1 MQAILKRA
9 ISYGIV
15 DLIALVG
22 VFYIPVISHVLSFP
36 LYLIEPMRIV
46 LFSIIL
52 LSGDYKKN
60 AFIMALTIPMFSS
73 FASGHPVFPKNI
85 LISMELAINV
95 GVLYYLFKKKTNV
108 AISVFVSII
117 LSKALYYMVK
127 YVLLVFALMEG
138 EVVATNLLTQFF
150 VALLLSCIFGILGNN
165 FISSGGILTSN
176 LSSKNNH

>member
-1 MQAILKRA
+1 MQAKLKKA

-22 VFYIPVISHVLSFP
+22 VFYIPVISHVLPFP

-52 LSGDYKKN
+52 LTGNYKQN
-60 AFIMALTIPMFSS
+60 AIIMALAIPMFSS
-73 FASGHPVFPKNI
+73 FASGHPLFPKNI
-85 LISMELAINV
+85 LMSMELAINV
-95 GVLYYLFKKKTNV
+95 GVLYCLLKNKINM
-108 AISVFVSII
+108 AISIFLSII

-127 YVLLVFALMEG
+127 YALLSFALMEG
-138 EVVATNLLTQFF
+138 ELIATNFVTQIL

-165 FISSGGILTSN
+165 LMSSGGMFTSF